1 MEKLKKFIN
10 NLLDYIYKKRC
21 YFCGSNKE
29 YVKMCS
35 KCYEQLVFN
44 EYSVDR
50 NILGVKIYT
59 AGVYEKNLQKMI
71 RGLKYHHQKDLA
83 YYQAKFMW
91 EYFSQIIENEHLEKN
106 FQVIPVPLYKTRE
119 KQRGYNHMQLVAE
132 EFCKLNNFTPNY
144 KLIERIKETKPQYKL
159 SRKERMNNL
168 NRAFKVN
175 TQELLNKPILIIDD
189 ICTTGSTFESMIEE
203 LNANGINNITCLA
216 TSSPLL

>member
-1 MEKLKKFIN
+1 MEKFKKFIN

-106 FQVIPVPLYKTRE
+106 FQVIPVPFTKHE
-119 KQRGYNHMQLVAE
+119 K
-132 EFCKLNNFTPNY
+132 NNVDIT
-144 KLIERIKETKPQYKL
+144 TC
-159 SRKERMNNL
+159 NL
-168 NRAFKVN
+168 LQKNF
-175 TQELLNKPILIIDD
+175 
-189 ICTTGSTFESMIEE
+189 
-203 LNANGINNITCLA
+203 AN
-216 TSSPLL
+216 